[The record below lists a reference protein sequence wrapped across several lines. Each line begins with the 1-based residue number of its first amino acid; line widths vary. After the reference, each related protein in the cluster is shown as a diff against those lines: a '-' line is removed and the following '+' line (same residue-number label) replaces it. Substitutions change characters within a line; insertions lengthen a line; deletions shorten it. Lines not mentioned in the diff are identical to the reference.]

1 MNPTWEY
8 KTVTVKHKG
17 GMLSFTETPNDD
29 ESTTALNR
37 EGSLGWELV
46 NALCLAIGPAST
58 PGAVTFYFKRP
69 R

>member
-1 MNPTWEY
+1 MNTTWEY
-8 KTVTVKHKG
+8 KTVTVKHSG
-17 GMLSFTETPNDD
+17 GMLSLTEKPNDD

-46 NALCLAIGPAST
+46 NAICIGATGP
-58 PGAVTFYFKRP
+58 VTFYLKRP